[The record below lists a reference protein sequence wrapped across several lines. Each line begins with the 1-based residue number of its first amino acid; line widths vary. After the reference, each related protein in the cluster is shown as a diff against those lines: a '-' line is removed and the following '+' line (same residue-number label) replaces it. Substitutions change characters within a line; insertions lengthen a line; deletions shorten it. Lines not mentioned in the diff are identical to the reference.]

1 MSADCHA
8 LATVPA
14 HRELLHTMIVLMA
27 GDDLGSHIAMAYS
40 KNEGLTT
47 PRKEDKRAECIE
59 IRAEALE

>member
-1 MSADCHA
+1 
-8 LATVPA
+8 
-14 HRELLHTMIVLMA
+14 MIVLMA